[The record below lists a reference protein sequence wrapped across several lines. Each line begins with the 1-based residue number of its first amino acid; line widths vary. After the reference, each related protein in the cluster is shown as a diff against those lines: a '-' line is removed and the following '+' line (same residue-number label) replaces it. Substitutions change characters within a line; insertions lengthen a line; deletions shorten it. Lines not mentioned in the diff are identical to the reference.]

1 MGTNEEI
8 EMMLWEYMDG
18 TCNEPDKQRISVLI
32 EQDET
37 WKAKYA
43 ELSAFNADLANSLH
57 LEQPSL
63 RFSKNVMEAVA
74 TVKIAPATKM
84 YINKNII
91 RGIAAFF
98 ILTVTTLL
106 GYALATADWSANS
119 TSVLSKLNLDKFD
132 MSRVFN
138 STTFNLVIAVNVII
152 ALVLLDTM
160 LRRKRN
166 QHNTANEQLS

>member
-18 TCNEPDKQRISVLI
+18 TCSQADMQRISILV
-32 EQDET
+32 ERDET

-43 ELSAFNADLANSLH
+43 ELSAFNADLANGLH

-84 YINKNII
+84 YIN
-91 RGIAAFF
+91 
-98 ILTVTTLL
+98 
-106 GYALATADWSANS
+106 
-119 TSVLSKLNLDKFD
+119 
-132 MSRVFN
+132 
-138 STTFNLVIAVNVII
+138 
-152 ALVLLDTM
+152 
-160 LRRKRN
+160 
-166 QHNTANEQLS
+166 